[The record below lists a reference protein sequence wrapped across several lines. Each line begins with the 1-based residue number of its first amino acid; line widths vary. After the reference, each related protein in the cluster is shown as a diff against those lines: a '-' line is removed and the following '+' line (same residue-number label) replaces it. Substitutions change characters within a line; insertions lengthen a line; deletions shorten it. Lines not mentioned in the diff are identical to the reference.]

1 MLARI
6 GARVFYNL
14 PRRLRWKLARE
25 FGGQPRRWVQ
35 WIYDS
40 PSEYSLRPMRERN
53 CIFIHV
59 PKCAGLAVAHALLGG
74 KGGAHAS
81 AADYLSVFG
90 ARWFDQAFKFA
101 FVRDPWSRTVSA
113 FDFLRRGGLHADD
126 AAFAETHLKGY
137 ATIDAFVTEGLARPE
152 IRNWPHFREQV
163 SFLLDPRT
171 DRLCI
176 DYLGRMETI
185 DEDFR
190 AIAARLGADAALPV
204 KNARAVRDADDSL
217 KLSARAV
224 DRIAEVYARDV
235 EMLGYG
241 DFPAA

>member
-1 MLARI
+1 
-6 GARVFYNL
+6 
-14 PRRLRWKLARE
+14 
-25 FGGQPRRWVQ
+25 
-35 WIYDS
+35 
-40 PSEYSLRPMRERN
+40 MRERN

-101 FVRDPWSRTVSA
+101 FVRDPWRRTVSA

-126 AAFAETHLKGY
+126 AAFAETHLKRY
-137 ATIDAFVTEGLARPE
+137 STIDAFVTEGLARPE
-152 IRNWPHFREQV
+152 IRTWPHFREQV

-171 DRLCI
+171 DRLAV
-176 DYLGRMETI
+176 DYLGRVETI
-185 DEDFR
+185 EEDFR
-190 AIAARLGADAALPV
+190 AIRARLGLACELPM
-204 KNARAVRDADDSL
+204 KNARVATEADDSL
-217 KLSARAV
+217 KLSARAI

-235 EMLGYG
+235 EMLGYR
-241 DFPAA
+241 DYPAA